1 MLRAIDAVLQLLLY
15 LPHELNLPLAH
26 RIERANAYEEAQR
39 LHSASGRAHV
49 HRRTCTSWITHTQTR
64 ARAHTFKP
72 PATRNDR
79 EKEPSKTKNNTHGD
93 RGSGE
98 TLTATNG
105 GHASTVWSH

>member
-39 LHSASGRAHV
+39 LHSAFG
-49 HRRTCTSWITHTQTR
+49 TSTYTQTHVYELDHTYTQTH

-72 PATRNDR
+72 PRDKERSR
-79 EKEPSKTKNNTHGD
+79 EKDKE
-93 RGSGE
+93 
-98 TLTATNG
+98 
-105 GHASTVWSH
+105 